1 MSRRDVEGPIHRAIL
16 AYLRATLPHALIH
29 HSPGE
34 SDMAGADRA
43 RMKAASLGTMRGWP
57 DLQVSLRYGV
67 TLYFEVKSPSGRV
80 TPDQAAVGA
89 ALMDLGNHWAVVRSV
104 DDVRECLAEWGIKTR
119 EVA

>member
-1 MSRRDVEGPIHRAIL
+1 MVLFPTRRAGGKWAATWDAISSKVSRSI
-16 AYLRATLPHALIH
+16 
-29 HSPGE
+29 
-34 SDMAGADRA
+34 RA

-57 DLQVSLRYGV
+57 DLQVCLRYGATV
-67 TLYFEVKSPSGRV
+67 YFEVKSPSGRV
-80 TPDQAAVGA
+80 TPDQAAIGA

>member
-1 MSRRDVEGPIHRAIL
+1 MRRDHEGPIHRSIL

-29 HSPGE
+29 HSPNE

-43 RMKAASLGTMRGWP
+43 RMKASALGTKRGWP

-67 TLYFEVKSPSGRV
+67 TVYFEVKSPTGRV
-80 TPDQAAVGA
+80 TPDQAAIGA
-89 ALMDLGNHWAVVRSV
+89 ALMALGNHWAMVRSV
-104 DDVRECLAEWGIKTR
+104 DDVRACLAEWGIKTR